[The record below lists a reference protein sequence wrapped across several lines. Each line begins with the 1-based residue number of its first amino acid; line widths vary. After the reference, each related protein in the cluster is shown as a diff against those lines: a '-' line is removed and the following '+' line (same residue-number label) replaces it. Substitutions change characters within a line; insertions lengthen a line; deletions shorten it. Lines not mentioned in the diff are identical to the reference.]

1 VLTVGATAGD
11 IVDIV
16 AYGAFSVANTYTQA
30 AADAKFLDAASNL
43 ADLADASAART
54 NLGLGTAAVMAGPAG
69 TIVGTTDTQT
79 LTNKTL
85 TDPKLLLGGTNG
97 VAGQIPISQGDGL
110 APVWGALPA
119 GAPDFILF
127 SQGVI

>member
-1 VLTVGATAGD
+1 LNGVKLVVSTDFTATSGTNIVLATGATAGD

-16 AYGAFSVANTYTQA
+16 AYGAFTVANTYTVAQSDVLLA
-30 AADAKFLDAASNL
+30 AKASL
-43 ADLADASAART
+43 T
-54 NLGLGTAAVMAGPAG
+54 GVE
-69 TIVGTTDTQT
+69 T

-97 VAGQIPISQGDGL
+97 VAGQIPISQGAGL

-119 GAPDFILF
+119 GTPDFILF